1 MNTRERNKTGR
12 QESEKLEVEDQSGE
26 GGVMLSAVAQNVTVT
41 IKSFDLYPESN
52 RKLMEYSK
60 LGGG

>member
-1 MNTRERNKTGR
+1 M
-12 QESEKLEVEDQSGE
+12 EDQSGE